1 MVLPKR
7 LLCPERTL
15 SLVMP
20 ARGDPPSGGSAAAS
34 AFRDQLRSAG
44 SDAIVRGF
52 PEGVL
57 VVFDEEL
64 RFLCAGGKGLASVG
78 LTQETIEGK
87 TIFEVFPAEVAS
99 TLVGPYHDALNGQE
113 ASLEIRLGDRT
124 YLHRVSPLPD
134 AHGGVLAGIGIAFEV
149 TGVRRAEQAQ
159 RESES
164 ILRDERRRLRGAE
177 AIGNSGSWEW
187 DTVTDVITWSDGLFV
202 LHGLDPTEFP
212 GGYGQAAS
220 RVHPDDRESVD
231 AAMEACRRHEQ
242 VRFRYR
248 VLRASDGEERWF
260 DSRASGVFEDG
271 KLVRLLGAVADITE
285 QLLAEAEVVEANT
298 FQHAVI
304 AASPDYT
311 FITDVKTGAMIYGSR
326 DRDLL
331 GYSKEFTES
340 LGPRVIEVLVHP
352 DDQAALRNL
361 NARASVLKDGEVL
374 DLRYRLRHADGEW
387 HWQSRH
393 VVPFRRDPSGSVIE
407 VLGVLRDITDVVT
420 AEELLTHD
428 ALHDG
433 LTGLPNRELLFDRLD
448 TALIRS
454 EREHRTIA
462 VLFCDLDGFKQ
473 VNDTAG
479 HAAGDSVLIETAR
492 RLQNT
497 VRDGDTV
504 ARVGGDEFVLV
515 IEPWNRSD
523 SDGGTSDL
531 VDDESLALKVAER
544 VVSALRVPIDVAG
557 VPHHVTVSVGVR
569 YSSREPGNGAVTPN
583 ARTFIEEADE
593 AMYRAKH
600 QGKNRFSLF
609 A

>member
-1 MVLPKR
+1 
-7 LLCPERTL
+7 
-15 SLVMP
+15 MP
-20 ARGDPPSGGSAAAS
+20 SRGDRSSYRSATAS
-34 AFRDQLRSAG
+34 AFREQLRSAG

-64 RFLCAGGKGLASVG
+64 RFLCAGGKGLTSVG

-87 TIFEVFPAEVAS
+87 TIFEVFPAEVAA
-99 TLVGPYHDALNGQE
+99 TLVGPYRDALSGQE

-124 YLHRVSPLPD
+124 YLHRVSPLGD
-134 AHGGVLAGIGIAFEV
+134 ADGGVVAGIGIAFEV
-149 TGVRRAEQAQ
+149 TGVRQAELEQ
-159 RESES
+159 RESER
-164 ILRDERRRLRGAE
+164 ILREERRRLRDAE
-177 AIGNSGSWEW
+177 AIGRSGSWEW
-187 DTVTDVITWSDGLFV
+187 DTVADVITWSDGLFV

-212 GGYGQAAS
+212 GGYGQAAA

-231 AAMEACRRHEQ
+231 AAIEACRRHEQ
-242 VRFRYR
+242 VQFRYR

-260 DSRASGVFEDG
+260 NSRASGVFEDRN
-271 KLVRLLGAVADITE
+271 LMRLIGAVADVTE
-285 QLLAEAEVVEANT
+285 QLVAEAEVVEANA

-311 FITDVKTGAMIYGSR
+311 FITDVNTGAMIYGSR

-352 DDQAALRNL
+352 DDQAELRDL
-361 NARASVLKDGEVL
+361 NTRASALEDGDVL

-387 HWQSRH
+387 RWQSRH
-393 VVPFRRDPSGSVIE
+393 VVPFRRDASGSVIE
-407 VLGVLRDITDVVT
+407 VLGVLRDITDVVA
-420 AEELLTHD
+420 AEDLLTHG

-448 TALIRS
+448 AALLRS

-479 HAAGDSVLIETAR
+479 HAAGDRVLIETAR

-515 IEPWNRSD
+515 IEPWNRADSD
-523 SDGGTSDL
+523 SGNSHL
-531 VDDESLALKVAER
+531 VDDEGLALRVADR
-544 VVSALRVPIDVAG
+544 VVSALRVPIDVDG

-569 YSSREPGNGAVTPN
+569 YSSGGPGDGAATPN

-593 AMYRAKH
+593 AMYQAKH
-600 QGKNRFSLF
+600 QGKNRFTLF